1 MSDLAGNEESRFLPM
16 YLIVGIFSHFLL
28 LSGLLW
34 DDLFLRIAVYGPVI
48 ISGLG
53 LLIFMLIIDFRH
65 GVSASIESQMQSRI
79 PKLTDTEVKLF
90 FVISLIF
97 LTINLF
103 WLARIMLSSN
113 LPYAFALFFLSGSA
127 LLGIFV
133 GRGMVAF
140 TSFFQVERPL
150 SSLLGKQTPKEQK
163 EEALFLIS
171 CLSSNVQHKLPS
183 QRQKDIRIQRQ
194 RFHEFCADLDSD
206 SFDNWIA
213 PLAQSISSPQL
224 FEVALL
230 KSLDKA
236 TSDWV
241 PIARRLC
248 SDDRERNVLNATLL
262 LDCTSFLLHKVTPLA
277 TVSDEFFKQLLSL
290 TGVYLNAVQG
300 QVEGLL
306 EGTSEVIGT
315 TKVQSERFPFLRSV
329 ACKEIEF
336 DEHNWDPIQIVTLLY
351 RTTETFRLV
360 EEMEVEGQLDTES
373 MNSFN
378 PSVLDSL
385 FGSILYF
392 LREHDRNMEL
402 QNQTGFSDNY
412 FSEMKNWPSLE
423 RLNKTQFKKIYT
435 TLLSSIPRV
444 KFSLVQQLIL
454 LAWNLNEAASTEGE

>member
-1 MSDLAGNEESRFLPM
+1 LNDISRNEENRVLPI
-16 YLIVGIFSHFLL
+16 YLVVGIFSHFLL
-28 LSGLLW
+28 LSGLLR

-65 GVSASIESQMQSRI
+65 GVSTSIESQIQSRI

-171 CLSSNVQHKLPS
+171 CLSSNVQHKIPS
-183 QRQKDIRIQRQ
+183 QRQKDIRTQRQ
-194 RFHEFCADLDSD
+194 RFHEFCAYLDSD
-206 SFDNWIA
+206 SFDNWII
-213 PLAQSISSPQL
+213 PLTKAVASPQL

-241 PIARRLC
+241 RIARRLC
-248 SDDRERNVLNATLL
+248 SDDSERNVLNATLL
-262 LDCTSFLLHKVTPLA
+262 LDCTSFLLYKVTPLA

-290 TGVYLNAVQG
+290 TGIYLKAVQG

-315 TKVQSERFPFLRSV
+315 TKVHSERLPFLRSV
-329 ACKEIEF
+329 ARKEIEF

-360 EEMEVEGQLDTES
+360 EEMDVEDQEKIELKNT
-373 MNSFN
+373 FKR
-378 PSVLDSL
+378 PILDSF

-402 QNQTGFSDNY
+402 QNQTGFRDNY
-412 FSEMKNWPSLE
+412 FSEIKNWPNL
-423 RLNKTQFKKIYT
+423 RRFNKKQFKEIYKK
-435 TLLSSIPRV
+435 LLESIPSGN
-444 KFSLVQQLIL
+444 FSLVQQLIL
-454 LAWNLNEAASTEGE
+454 LAWNLNQAISTKEE

>member
-1 MSDLAGNEESRFLPM
+1 
-16 YLIVGIFSHFLL
+16 
-28 LSGLLW
+28 
-34 DDLFLRIAVYGPVI
+34 
-48 ISGLG
+48 
-53 LLIFMLIIDFRH
+53 
-65 GVSASIESQMQSRI
+65 
-79 PKLTDTEVKLF
+79 
-90 FVISLIF
+90 
-97 LTINLF
+97 
-103 WLARIMLSSN
+103 
-113 LPYAFALFFLSGSA
+113 
-127 LLGIFV
+127 
-133 GRGMVAF
+133 
-140 TSFFQVERPL
+140 
-150 SSLLGKQTPKEQK
+150 
-163 EEALFLIS
+163 
-171 CLSSNVQHKLPS
+171 
-183 QRQKDIRIQRQ
+183 
-194 RFHEFCADLDSD
+194 
-206 SFDNWIA
+206 
-213 PLAQSISSPQL
+213 
-224 FEVALL
+224 
-230 KSLDKA
+230 
-236 TSDWV
+236 
-241 PIARRLC
+241 
-248 SDDRERNVLNATLL
+248 
-262 LDCTSFLLHKVTPLA
+262 
-277 TVSDEFFKQLLSL
+277 
-290 TGVYLNAVQG
+290 LNAVQG

-351 RTTETFRLV
+351 RTTQTFHLV

>member
-1 MSDLAGNEESRFLPM
+1 
-16 YLIVGIFSHFLL
+16 
-28 LSGLLW
+28 
-34 DDLFLRIAVYGPVI
+34 
-48 ISGLG
+48 
-53 LLIFMLIIDFRH
+53 
-65 GVSASIESQMQSRI
+65 
-79 PKLTDTEVKLF
+79 
-90 FVISLIF
+90 
-97 LTINLF
+97 
-103 WLARIMLSSN
+103 MLSSN

-150 SSLLGKQTPKEQK
+150 SNLLGKQTPKEQK

-171 CLSSNVQHKLPS
+171 CLSSNVQHKIPS
-183 QRQKDIRIQRQ
+183 QRQKDIRTQRQ

-206 SFDNWIA
+206 SFDNWIV
-213 PLAQSISSPQL
+213 PLTKAVASPQL

-241 PIARRLC
+241 QIARRLC
-248 SDDRERNVLNATLL
+248 SDDSERNVLNATLL
-262 LDCTSFLLHKVTPLA
+262 LDCTSFLLYKVTPFA

-290 TGVYLNAVQG
+290 TGIYLKAVQG

-351 RTTETFRLV
+351 RTTQTFHLV